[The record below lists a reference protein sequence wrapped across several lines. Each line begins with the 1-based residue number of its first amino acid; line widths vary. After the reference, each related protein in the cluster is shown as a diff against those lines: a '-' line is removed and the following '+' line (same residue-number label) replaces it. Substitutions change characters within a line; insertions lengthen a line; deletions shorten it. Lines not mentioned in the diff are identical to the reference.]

1 MTKSKKIFFIVSNVI
16 LILAMLF
23 FSIFIT
29 PYADDFATNGK
40 VVSYD
45 TLDVLKV
52 VWILILSVISVMLY
66 LWRSKKYCLIWYI
79 ILAVYAVGKTVSL
92 FLIR

>member
-23 FSIFIT
+23 FSVFIT
-29 PYADDFATNGK
+29 PYADDFAISGK
-40 VVSYD
+40 IVNHD
-45 TLDVLKV
+45 ALDVLKV

-66 LWRSKKYCLIWYI
+66 LWRTKKYCLIWYI
-79 ILAVYAVGKTVSL
+79 ILAAYAVGKTVSL
-92 FLIR
+92 FLIK